1 MIIFFLLGTYKEM
14 LITQEQPDM
23 QTESYQTLCT
33 RLWIG
38 NSSWIIIFCTITWFL
53 KWITCIY
60 PSSLRLGN
68 PGPGIPLSFRKSLNH
83 NFRIQILLP
92 LLGGSWNYGPCYALE
107 QSGHSLDH
115 HTQRE
120 YPQIKRPLSVHT
132 SCLHHPLFLILLMS
146 PWSECLLVEHNLKKY
161 EEIMSS

>member
-1 MIIFFLLGTYKEM
+1 MIIFFLLGIYKEM
-14 LITQEQPDM
+14 LITQEQPDIHN
-23 QTESYQTLCT
+23 ENYQNLST
-33 RLWIG
+33 RLWKG
-38 NSSWIIIFCTITWFL
+38 NSSWIIIFCSITWFWKL
-53 KWITCIY
+53 ITNIY
-60 PSSLRLGN
+60 PSSLRLWN
-68 PGPGIPLSFRKSLNH
+68 PGQGILLTFRKSLNH
-83 NFRIQILLP
+83 DFRIQILLP
-92 LLGGSWNYGPCYALE
+92 QLGGSWNYGPCCALE